1 MSTPGKCLRRFGLSG
16 SSTVAKPDLLESTTL
31 PHDPALPQLAQALDG
46 AAMAQV
52 FGAALDGMQVQSC
65 AVDRVKYRPGRNCS
79 VSYVLAL
86 RDERRGGA
94 VEQRVA
100 ARFCSGGDAAR
111 RHRQALGRA
120 RLASAAGPALTH
132 LPALDMLAHWW
143 PNDAK
148 LDAPA
153 WLHDDAR
160 LRSHS
165 PNAVDAVVAALTGGR
180 GSWVAHRMSLVQY
193 VPEARVC
200 ARVELQLRPAPG
212 APVTSLTLYAKADT
226 ARNGAATQALMLALH
241 NSPAQAGGQLRTP
254 QPVLWH
260 AATGLHWQL
269 AVPGRALL
277 DVDPRVGPA
286 TSARVGAQLAALH
299 ATKLPLARTLP
310 IASWREAPRR
320 VAELLGRVE
329 PGWALLLTRLV
340 GRLEAGALERMD
352 ALAREPV
359 VTLHGDLHPRNILLD
374 GSALA
379 FIDLDDA
386 SHGPAV
392 IELGAWVG
400 DALYRVLLAGESP
413 SQAAPSWRAFIAAYE
428 SASGRAVDESLL
440 AWSTAHHLLCQRA
453 YRCVANL
460 KPGRFEVVP
469 QLLALAE
476 LIAAA
481 GTVDAAVACEREAA

>member
-1 MSTPGKCLRRFGLSG
+1 MS
-16 SSTVAKPDLLESTTL
+16 AML

-46 AAMAQV
+46 TAMAQV
-52 FGAALDGMQVQSC
+52 FGAALSGMQVQSC
-65 AVDRVKYRPGRNCS
+65 AVDRIKYRPGRNCS
-79 VSYVLAL
+79 VSYVLRL
-86 RDERRGGA
+86 RDELRGGA

-111 RHRQALGRA
+111 RHRKALGRA
-120 RLASAAGPALTH
+120 SLASAAGPALTH

-160 LRSHS
+160 LQSHGL
-165 PNAVDAVVAALTGGR
+165 DAVVAALTGGR
-180 GSWVAHRMSLVQY
+180 GHWFAHRMSLVQY
-193 VPEARVC
+193 VPELRVC

-212 APVTSLTLYAKADT
+212 APVTTHTLYAKADT
-226 ARNGAATQALMLALH
+226 ARSGAATQALMLALQ
-241 NSPAQAGGQLRTP
+241 NGPAQAGGRLRTP

-277 DVDPRVGPA
+277 DVDPGVGAAP
-286 TSARVGAQLAALH
+286 SARVGAQLAALH
-299 ATKLPLARTLP
+299 ATPVPLARTLTA
-310 IASWREAPRR
+310 ASWCEAPRR
-320 VAELLGRVE
+320 AAELLGSVE
-329 PGWALLLTRLV
+329 PGWAPRLAQLLS
-340 GRLEAGALERMD
+340 RLEAAVLGCMD
-352 ALAREPV
+352 AFAREPA
-359 VTLHGDLHPRNILLD
+359 VTLHGDLHPRNIVLD
-374 GSALA
+374 GPALT
-379 FIDLDDA
+379 FIDLDGA
-386 SHGPAV
+386 CRGPAV

-400 DALYRVLLAGESP
+400 DALYRALLAGAVWQAAP
-413 SQAAPSWRAFIAAYE
+413 SQAAPPWRAFITAYE
-428 SASGRAVDESLL
+428 HASGRAVDESLL

-476 LIAAA
+476 AIAAA
-481 GTVDAAVACEREAA
+481 GSVDAVVACERELA

>member
-1 MSTPGKCLRRFGLSG
+1 M
-16 SSTVAKPDLLESTTL
+16 STTL
-31 PHDPALPQLAQALDG
+31 PHDPALPQLARALDG

-52 FGAALDGMQVQSC
+52 FGAALRGMQVESC

-86 RDERRGGA
+86 RDERRGCD

-100 ARFCSGGDAAR
+100 ARFCCGGDAAR
-111 RHRQALGRA
+111 RHRKALGLA
-120 RLASAAGPALTH
+120 TLASAAGPALTH

-160 LRSHS
+160 LRHHGL
-165 PNAVDAVVAALTGGR
+165 DAVVAALTGGCGR
-180 GSWVAHRMSLVQY
+180 WVAHRVSLVQY

-200 ARVELQLRPAPG
+200 ARVELHLRPAPG
-212 APVTSLTLYAKADT
+212 APVMTHTLYAKADT
-226 ARNGAATQALMLALH
+226 ARNGAATQALLLALQ
-241 NSPAQAGGQLRTP
+241 NSPAQADGRLRTP

-286 TSARVGAQLAALH
+286 TSAHVGAQLAALH
-299 ATKLPLARTLP
+299 ATKVPLARTMT
-310 IASWREAPRR
+310 ITSWREAPRR

-329 PGWALLLTRLV
+329 PGLAPQLTRLV
-340 GRLEAGALERMD
+340 GLLEAGARGRME
-352 ALAREPV
+352 ALAREPA
-359 VTLHGDLHPRNILLD
+359 VTLHGDLHPRNIVLD
-374 GSALA
+374 GPALA

-386 SHGPAV
+386 CAGPAV

-400 DALYRVLLAGESP
+400 DALYRVLLAAESS
-413 SQAAPSWRAFIAAYE
+413 SQAAPPWRAFIAAYE
-428 SASGRAVDESLL
+428 HASGRAVDESLL

-460 KPGRFEVVP
+460 KPGRFEAVP

-476 LIAAA
+476 SIASA

>member
-1 MSTPGKCLRRFGLSG
+1 M
-16 SSTVAKPDLLESTTL
+16 STTL
-31 PHDPALPQLAQALDG
+31 PHDPALPQLSLALDG
-46 AAMAQV
+46 TAMAQV
-52 FGAALDGMQVQSC
+52 FGAALSGMHVQSC

-86 RDERRGGA
+86 HDERRGCA

-111 RHRQALGRA
+111 RHRKALGGA
-120 RLASAAGPALTH
+120 TLASAAGPALTH

-165 PNAVDAVVAALTGGR
+165 PNAVDAVVAALTGGC
-180 GSWVAHRMSLVQY
+180 GSWVAHRVSLVQY
-193 VPEARVC
+193 VPEGRVC
-200 ARVELQLRPAPG
+200 ARVELQLRSAPG
-212 APVTSLTLYAKADT
+212 APVTTHTLYAKADT
-226 ARNGAATQALMLALH
+226 ARSGAATQALLLALQ
-241 NSPAQAGGQLRTP
+241 NSPAQAGGRLRTP
-254 QPVLWH
+254 QPLLWH
-260 AATGLHWQL
+260 AAAGLHWQL
-269 AVPGRALL
+269 AMPGRALL

-329 PGWALLLTRLV
+329 PGWAPLLTRLV

-359 VTLHGDLHPRNILLD
+359 VTLHGDLHPRNIVLD
-374 GSALA
+374 GPALA

-386 SHGPAV
+386 CHGPAV

-400 DALYRVLLAGESP
+400 DALYRALLGGKVWQAGSSQIAL

-428 SASGRAVDESLL
+428 ASSGRAVDESLL

-460 KPGRFEVVP
+460 KPGRFEAVP

-476 LIAAA
+476 SIASA
-481 GTVDAAVACEREAA
+481 GTVDAAVACEREPA

>member
-1 MSTPGKCLRRFGLSG
+1 M
-16 SSTVAKPDLLESTTL
+16 STTL
-31 PHDPALPQLAQALDG
+31 PHDPALPQLALALDG
-46 AAMAQV
+46 TAMAQV
-52 FGAALDGMQVQSC
+52 FGAALSGMQVQSC
-65 AVDRVKYRPGRNCS
+65 KVDRVKYRPGRNCS

-86 RDERRGGA
+86 RDERRGCD

-111 RHRQALGRA
+111 RHRKALGRA
-120 RLASAAGPALTH
+120 TLASAAGPALTH

-160 LRSHS
+160 LRSHGL
-165 PNAVDAVVAALTGGR
+165 DAVVAALTGGC

-193 VPEARVC
+193 VPEGRVC

-212 APVTSLTLYAKADT
+212 APVTTHTLYAKADT
-226 ARNGAATQALMLALH
+226 ARNGAATQALLRALH
-241 NSPAQAGGQLRTP
+241 NSPAQAAGRLRTP

-269 AVPGRALL
+269 AVSGQALL

-286 TSARVGAQLAALH
+286 TSVRVGAQLAALH
-299 ATKLPLARTLP
+299 ATPAPLARALP
-310 IASWREAPRR
+310 TASWCEAPRR
-320 VAELLGRVE
+320 AAELLGRVE
-329 PGWALLLTRLV
+329 PGWALRLTRLV
-340 GRLEAGALERMD
+340 GRLEAGAPGRMD
-352 ALAREPV
+352 ALAREPA

-374 GSALA
+374 GPALA
-379 FIDLDDA
+379 FIDLDDGC
-386 SHGPAV
+386 HGPAV

-400 DALYRVLLAGESP
+400 DALYRALLAGAVSSQAAP
-413 SQAAPSWRAFIAAYE
+413 SQAAPPWRAFIAAYAQ
-428 SASGRAVDESLL
+428 ASGRAVDESLL
-440 AWSTAHHLLCQRA
+440 AMSTAHHLLCQRA

-476 LIAAA
+476 SIVVA
-481 GTVDAAVACEREAA
+481 GSIDAAVGCELESA